1 MDIKPDCSIANKVA
15 LLETAGL
22 INGMSPEEA
31 ATLASVA
38 EERKYPKGS
47 VILREDSKTRDLFV
61 ICSGRV
67 SIRLSLP
74 TESGREEVIYTMR
87 EGQIFGELSLVDGSP
102 RSATVRAEEEVI
114 TCAYEYDTLN
124 TLLDQQPRIG
134 YLLMRN
140 IASIISARVRNT
152 NMLWRNSLVW

>member
-1 MDIKPDCSIANKVA
+1 MDAITDCTSEQKIA

-22 INGMSPEEA
+22 IKDMSDEESMS
-31 ATLASVA
+31 LAGIA
-38 EERKYPKGS
+38 EERRYARGS

-87 EGQIFGELSLVDGSP
+87 EGQIFGELALVDGSP
-102 RSATVRAEEEVI
+102 RSATVRAEEEVMA
-114 TCAYEYDTLN
+114 CAYDYEKLTG
-124 TLLDQQPRIG
+124 LLEEQPRIG

-140 IASIISARVRNT
+140 LAAIISARVRNT
-152 NMLWRNSLVW
+152 NMLWRNSLIW

>member
-1 MDIKPDCSIANKVA
+1 MNPVVECRIENKIK
-15 LLETAGL
+15 LLSEAGL
-22 INGMSPEEA
+22 IREMTPEEA
-31 ATLASVA
+31 EVLANT
-38 EERKYPKGS
+38 GS
-47 VILREDSKTRDLFV
+47 ECAYSRGTIILKEDSKTRDLFV

-87 EGQIFGELSLVDGSP
+87 DGQIFGELALVDGSP
-102 RSATVRAEEEVI
+102 RSATVRAEEDVL
-114 TCAYEYDTLN
+114 TCVYDYDLLN
-124 TLLDQQPRIG
+124 ALLNEHPRIG

-152 NMLWRNSLVW
+152 NMLWRNSLIW

>member
-1 MDIKPDCSIANKVA
+1 METKTECLIENKVQ
-15 LLETAGL
+15 LMQTAGL
-22 INGMSPEEA
+22 VRDMTPGEA
-31 ATLASVA
+31 ETLAAIA
-38 EERKYPKGS
+38 EERSYPRGS
-47 VILREDSKTRDLFV
+47 VILAEDSRTRDLFV
-61 ICSGRV
+61 ICAGRV

-74 TESGREEVIYTMR
+74 TESGREEVIYTMHD
-87 EGQIFGELSLVDGSP
+87 GQIFGELALVDGSP
-102 RSATVRAEEEVI
+102 RSATVRAEEDVI
-114 TCAYEYDTLN
+114 ACAYDYDQLT

>member
-1 MDIKPDCSIANKVA
+1 MKTAIECTLADKVA
-15 LLETAGL
+15 LLRTAGL
-22 INGMSPEEA
+22 IKDMSQEESE
-31 ATLASVA
+31 TLAGIA
-38 EERKYPKGS
+38 EERQFARGS

-87 EGQIFGELSLVDGSP
+87 DGQIFGELALVDGSP
-102 RSATVRAEEEVI
+102 RSATVRAEEDLT
-114 TCAYEYDTLN
+114 TCTYDYDKLN
-124 TLLDQQPRIG
+124 KLLDEHPRIG

-140 IASIISARVRNT
+140 VASIISTRVRNT
-152 NMLWRNSLVW
+152 NMLWRNSLIW